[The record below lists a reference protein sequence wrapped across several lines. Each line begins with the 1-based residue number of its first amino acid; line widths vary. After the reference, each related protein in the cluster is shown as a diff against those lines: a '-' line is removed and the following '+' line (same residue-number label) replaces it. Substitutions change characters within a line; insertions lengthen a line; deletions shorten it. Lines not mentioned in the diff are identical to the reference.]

1 MGAIKTATADKLRVE
16 VYATRE
22 EMGRAA
28 SERAAALLRKLL
40 AEKDEVN
47 VIFAAAPSQNE
58 VLAGLCAAEGIDWK
72 RVNAFHMDEYIGLP
86 ADAPQAFGNFLE
98 EHIFGKVP
106 FKKVYR
112 LDGNREAG
120 EECRRYGAL
129 LEAYPVDLVCLGIGE
144 NGHVAFNDPGV
155 AKFDDSVLVKVAKL
169 DEVCREQQVHD
180 GCFGSLC
187 EVPTHALTLTVPALM
202 KGKYLVCTVPAA
214 TKKDAVTKTVHGEI
228 TELVPATAM
237 RLHEDAVL
245 YADAASGEGV

>member
-1 MGAIKTATADKLRVE
+1 MKHFNADSLRVE
-16 VYATRE
+16 VYPNRD

-28 SERAAALLRKLL
+28 ADRAAMLLRKLL
-40 AEKDEVN
+40 KEKEEVN

-58 VLAGLCAAEGIDWK
+58 VLRGLVEAEGIDWG

-98 EHIFGKVP
+98 EHIFGRVP

-112 LDGNREAG
+112 LDGNRDAQ
-120 EECRRYGAL
+120 EECARYGAL
-129 LEAYPVDLVCLGIGE
+129 LEKYPVDLVCLGIGE

-155 AKFDDSVLVKVAKL
+155 AKFDDPVPVKVAKL

-180 GCFGSLC
+180 GCFASLK

-202 KGKYLVCTVPAA
+202 RGRYLVCTVPAA

-237 RLHEDAVL
+237 RRHPDAVL
-245 YADAASGEGV
+245 YCDADSGEGV